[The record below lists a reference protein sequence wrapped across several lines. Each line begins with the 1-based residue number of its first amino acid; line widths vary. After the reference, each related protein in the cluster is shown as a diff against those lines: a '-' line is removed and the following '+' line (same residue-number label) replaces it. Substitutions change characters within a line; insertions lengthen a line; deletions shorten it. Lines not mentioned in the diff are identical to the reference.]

1 MATKGERL
9 DIALVK
15 RGLVET
21 RSQARYLIREGK
33 VEVNGQIM
41 IKAGYKVSE
50 ADTIHLLEHH
60 RYVSRGGLKL
70 EAALKAFEID
80 VRGSVALDVGASTGG
95 FTDCLRR
102 HGASRVYAV
111 DVGSGQLSSKLRQD
125 SQVHVFE
132 GTDIRYLKSL
142 PETVDLV
149 TIDVSFISLRLVLPA
164 AVRFLKPETGCIIAL
179 IKPQFEAGPKQTS
192 RRGIIQAESMRR
204 QVVADILQWIVEQAW
219 SVSGLIRSP
228 IQGGEGNIEYLVC
241 IHITK
246 KPSEFTLELR
256 DLWLSIKEAAI

>member
-1 MATKGERL
+1 MVTSRERL
-9 DIALVK
+9 DIALVR

-33 VEVNGQIM
+33 AEVNGQIV
-41 IKAGYKVSE
+41 IRAGHKVGES
-50 ADTIHLLEHH
+50 DTIRLLEQC

-70 EAALKAFEID
+70 EAALKAFEVD

-132 GTDIRYLKSL
+132 ETDIRHLKSL
-142 PETVDLV
+142 PEMVDLV
-149 TIDVSFISLRLVLPA
+149 VIDVSFISLRLVLPA
-164 AVRFLKPETGCIIAL
+164 VVRFLKPETGSIIAL

-192 RRGIIQAESMRR
+192 RRGVIQVESVRR
-204 QVVADILQWIVEQAW
+204 GAVADILQWIVEQAW

-241 IHITK
+241 IHITQ

-256 DLWLSIKEAAI
+256 DLWLSIKEAVI